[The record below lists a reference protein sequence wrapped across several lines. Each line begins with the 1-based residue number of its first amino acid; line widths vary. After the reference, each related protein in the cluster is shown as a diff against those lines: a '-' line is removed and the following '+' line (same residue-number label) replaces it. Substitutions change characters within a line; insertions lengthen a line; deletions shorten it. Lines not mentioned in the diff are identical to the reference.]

1 MSVLLHAVIKDW
13 DNSGLVYD
21 DFYCPECL
29 ESRVLIC
36 DFKEILRL
44 AITTPKYLS
53 RLYPPLVNEPVCAV
67 CGARFRHH
75 HCLAS
80 A

>member
-21 DFYCPECL
+21 DFYCPGCL
-29 ESRVLIC
+29 ESWVLSF

-44 AITTPKYLS
+44 AKTTPQYLS
-53 RLYPPLVNEPVCAV
+53 RLYPPLV
-67 CGARFRHH
+67 R
-75 HCLAS
+75 
-80 A
+80 